1 MGETQAWG
9 RDPAG
14 QALARLCS
22 QEGRGGG
29 KGEGELL
36 LFVPFRLILSE
47 SQRLMFEKLA
57 LYCNSY
63 AELIPVSF
71 VLGKEL
77 TGVQQGGEWDSISSP
92 WFGRAGPSLYLCKTP
107 QVGGVSHICECSPAQ
122 EDKLQVAPDM
132 PRESV
137 AASPIEVFK
146 ATLGGALSNLVWWK
160 MSLSRVGGWNEIIFK
175 VAS

>member
-1 MGETQAWG
+1 MGETRDWG

-14 QALARLCS
+14 QALAGLCS
-22 QEGRGGG
+22 QERRGGE

-71 VLGKEL
+71 VLGKEMS
-77 TGVQQGGEWDSISSP
+77 GIQQGGEWDSISSL
-92 WFGRAGPSLYLCKTP
+92 WFGRA
-107 QVGGVSHICECSPAQ
+107 
-122 EDKLQVAPDM
+122 LQAG
-132 PRESV
+132 R
-137 AASPIEVFK
+137 IH
-146 ATLGGALSNLVWWK
+146 
-160 MSLSRVGGWNEIIFK
+160 
-175 VAS
+175 